1 MAIPPFISLKELLT
15 APNPD
20 FNRIVNT
27 FIMEYNAARGIFD
40 KDYWEIEKGDWQRYE
55 FLGDS
60 VLNLL
65 IAQFLFEKTDVILD
79 EGEMTK
85 ILSSVVS
92 NRSLDA
98 LTRQYERSTVTQL
111 IPRSIG
117 EQKTYGERITGGSFE
132 AFLGALYCETGLDDV
147 AVFVRAIMKNAL
159 DTCNPDQ
166 NSIGIL
172 QEHVQK
178 NFKTLPEYMETIR
191 TGPDHKPLFTYE
203 VFFNN
208 RVYGEGSGDSK
219 LLAKQAAAKRAL
231 ENIEKKPE

>member
-1 MAIPPFISLKELLT
+1 MTRSPLISLKDLLT
-15 APNPD
+15 APDPD
-20 FNRIVNT
+20 FNQVVNT
-27 FIMEYNAARGIFD
+27 FICGYNTAHGIFD
-40 KDYWEIEKGDWQRYE
+40 TDHWDITKEDWQRYE

-60 VLNLL
+60 VLNLV
-65 IAQFLFEKTDVILD
+65 IAQYLFEKTDVILD

-85 ILSSVVS
+85 ILSRVVS
-92 NRSLDA
+92 NRLLDA
-98 LTRQYERSTVTQL
+98 LTHQYEKSIVTRL

-117 EQKTYGERITGGSFE
+117 EQKTYGERITGGLFE
-132 AFLGALYCETGLDDV
+132 AFLGALYCEAGLDDV

-172 QEHVQK
+172 QEYVQK
-178 NFKTLPEYMETIR
+178 NFKNLPEYTETIR

-203 VFFNN
+203 VFFNS

-231 ENIEKKPE
+231 EKIGKTP